1 MYRFRAWGLSA
12 ALAAGAGAPAVA
24 ADPPATPPA
33 ESRTLFGKL
42 FAPKPAGPA
51 ARTGP
56 VTAMRPP
63 TVTAPLPPEI
73 LADALRA
80 EQEAYLRR
88 LTVCSEL
95 KRVAV
100 ETNDDALGR
109 QADELERQAT
119 ALYNA
124 RVAALGV
131 PRVKAPLPEPTPAA
145 VALDDPVSAKLTANR
160 LTAPPAP
167 APIDRTAEAKAPA
180 TSSGQV
186 REVKP

>member
-12 ALAAGAGAPAVA
+12 ALAAGAGAPAAA
-24 ADPPATPPA
+24 ADPPAAPPA

-42 FAPKPAGPA
+42 FGPKPA
-51 ARTGP
+51 ARTGA

-63 TVTAPLPPEI
+63 TVTAPLPPEVV
-73 LADALRA
+73 ADALRA

-100 ETNDDALGR
+100 ERNDDALGR

-119 ALYNA
+119 ALYEA
-124 RVAALGV
+124 RAAALGV
-131 PRVKAPLPEPTPAA
+131 PRVKAPLPDPVPGLAT
-145 VALDDPVSAKLTANR
+145 LDDPVAAKLAAGR
-160 LTAPPAP
+160 LTAPAAP
-167 APIDRTAEAKAPA
+167 APLDRTAEAKAA